1 MQKKAEG
8 IVVLW
13 QYSLL
18 SIRPQLSIKAYVF
31 KALYVHW
38 DQGIK
43 TPHADPLKSR
53 TTDVE
58 VIDTSDPLSFFPSQI
73 LCFSS
78 WIINE

>member
-58 VIDTSDPLSFFPSQI
+58 VIDTPQI
-73 LCFSS
+73 PYHFSPHKS
-78 WIINE
+78 SLLG